1 MYLIGYDIGSSSIK
15 AALVEASSGAM
26 IAVAQHPE
34 QEMAISSPKPD
45 WAEQDPDDW
54 WKAVCAATRKLIHQT
69 GVNPSDILSIGIAYQ
84 MHGLV
89 CVDQNGAVLRPAIIW
104 CDSRAVSIGK
114 EAFEHLGADFCL
126 QRYLNAPGNFTASK
140 LRWVKENQPHIF
152 ERIHK
157 IMLPGDY
164 IAYRMSGSMNTTVS
178 GLSEGILWDFQEQQP
193 AFDLLQQ
200 LEITRE
206 CLPDLVPVCGRQGE
220 LSRVAAVELG
230 LSAGTLIGY
239 RAGDQPNN
247 AMALNVLQPGE
258 LAATGGTS
266 GVVYA
271 VSANPVFDSAQRVN
285 SFAHVNYS
293 SAQPNTGVLL
303 CINGVGSMYRWL
315 REMLSGDGNKIPYE
329 QLESL
334 AGSDLP
340 GSGGLLVL
348 PFGNGAER
356 MLGNQNPG
364 ACILGLQV
372 NRHGKAALIR
382 GVLEGIAFSFVH
394 GIQMMERMGIT
405 GKVIRVGNDNL
416 FQSGIFSQTIADLSG
431 LTIDVY
437 QTTGAVGA
445 AKASG
450 VAAGIYPDLEK
461 AMTHCLIPVQQFH
474 PTWTTDVRLTL
485 AFERWQEQLA
495 HSLHSL
501 SGLHPG

>member
-15 AALVEASSGAM
+15 AALVEVSSGATLG
-26 IAVAQHPE
+26 VVQHPE
-34 QEMAISSPKPD
+34 QEMPISSPEPD
-45 WAEQDPDDW
+45 WAEQDPEDW
-54 WKAVCAATRKLIHQT
+54 WKAVCLATRKLIHKT
-69 GVNPSDILSIGIAYQ
+69 GVNPSDIRSIGIAYQ

-89 CVDQNGAVLRPAIIW
+89 CLDEKGTVLRPAIIW
-104 CDSRAVSIGK
+104 CDSRAISIGNQAL
-114 EAFEHLGADFCL
+114 EQLGSDFCL
-126 QRYLNAPGNFTASK
+126 QHYLNSPGNFTASK
-140 LRWVKENQPHIF
+140 LRWVKEQQPHVF

-164 IAYRMSGSMNTTVS
+164 IAYRMTGRMNSTVT
-178 GLSEGILWDFQEQQP
+178 GLSEGILWDFQKHKP
-193 AFDLLQQ
+193 SFDLLHQ
-200 LEITRE
+200 LEIPIE
-206 CLPDLVPVCGRQGE
+206 YLPDIVPVCGWQGA
-220 LSRVAAVELG
+220 LSREAAEELG
-230 LSAGTLIGY
+230 LSAGTMIGY

-247 AMALNVLQPGE
+247 AMALNVLHPGE

-271 VSANPVFDSAQRVN
+271 VSANPVFDTAQRVN

-293 SAQPNTGVLL
+293 SDRPNTGVLL
-303 CINGVGSMYRWL
+303 CINGAGSMYRWL
-315 REMLSGDGNKIPYE
+315 RELLSAGTDKIPYD
-329 QLESL
+329 LMESL
-334 AGSDLP
+334 AGQAVP
-340 GSGGLLVL
+340 GVDGLLVL
-348 PFGNGAER
+348 PFGNGSER

-372 NRHGKAALIR
+372 NRHGKAELIR
-382 GVLEGIAFSFVH
+382 AVLEGIAFSFLH
-394 GIQMMERMGIT
+394 GIQLMEQVGIS

-450 VAAGIYPDLEK
+450 VAAGVYPDLEK
-461 AMTHCLIPVQQFH
+461 AMTHCLIPVRQYYPGQATNH
-474 PTWTTDVRLTL
+474 RLNR

-495 HSLHSL
+495 HSLRSP
-501 SGLHPG
+501 SVMYPG